1 MKKNLITATCTGL
14 GIDGKGY
21 FRYQGKEYACSNFLP
36 LEKAEIDIQ
45 NQRQPKLVNLL
56 EASKHRILP
65 KCEKYQ
71 QCGGCQ
77 LLHMDFQAQQDF
89 KTESVKK
96 VFAPLKHMMKTNI
109 PTCIMAND
117 PWYYRNKIQMPVA

>member
-45 NQRQPKLVNLL
+45 IQIQTKLVILL
-56 EASKHRILP
+56 
-65 KCEKYQ
+65 
-71 QCGGCQ
+71 
-77 LLHMDFQAQQDF
+77 
-89 KTESVKK
+89 
-96 VFAPLKHMMKTNI
+96 
-109 PTCIMAND
+109 
-117 PWYYRNKIQMPVA
+117 